1 MYYSFLRGKKY
12 ELLAIRDS
20 SDKINQSNISIIL
33 EPVNDNFK
41 DITTALHTVNT
52 CNFIFIINPK
62 VGNLVNNTNILIQRT
77 RMLIEAN
84 PSLIIGL
91 NVDSGCEFSQI
102 QYWLNEFSQS
112 KFVLIHLGKMLFA
125 PEFINQQE
133 RIIKHVFLSRSV
145 SDWYISQFS
154 KDKILLEDS
163 FNRLSRNYDYQDKR
177 IEFFSDTHLTF
188 RNNGFQGFGNFS
200 TVGNHY
206 TNSKGGRAHTL
217 AFHLTF
223 NDMTKN
229 NIISI
234 EHCLSDP
241 RTHQEDISLLREELL
256 QNIHSVIQNNPTLL
270 NWSSACQKLES
281 MYQDNTF
288 SYSLGDLKRLS
299 IRHHFELMHLLKSN
313 RIY

>member
-1 MYYSFLRGKKY
+1 MYYSFLRGKRN

-33 EPVNDNFK
+33 EPVKDNFNE
-41 DITTALHTVNT
+41 ITTALRTVNP

-62 VGNLVNNTNILIQRT
+62 VGDLVNNTNILIERT

-91 NVDSGCEFSQI
+91 NIDSRFDFSQI

-112 KFVLIHLGKMLFA
+112 KFVLIHLGELLFA
-125 PEFINQQE
+125 SEFINQQE

-145 SDWYISQFS
+145 SDRYINQFS

-163 FNRLSRNYDYQDKR
+163 FKRLERNYDYQDKR

-188 RNNGFQGFGNFS
+188 KTNGFQGFGNFS

-206 TNSKGGRAHTL
+206 ANSGAKPKTM

-223 NDMTKN
+223 NDMTRH
-229 NIISI
+229 NIILI

-256 QNIHSVIQNNPTLL
+256 QNIHSVIQNNTTLL
-270 NWSSACQKLES
+270 NWSSACQELES
-281 MYQDNTF
+281 MYQNNNF
-288 SYSLGDLKRLS
+288 AYSLGTLKRLS
-299 IRHHFELMHLLKSN
+299 IRHHFELMHVLKSN
-313 RIY
+313 HIY